1 VKVKTTIL
9 MIIGLV
15 VVSISWGKMVKAEE
29 PQKIVIKDKIRIESK
44 MDVVPGQLL
53 IGTKKK
59 TEVVSESEISM
70 TIPLINKK
78 FIFREAGIGFKGMA
92 EATATNKELKI
103 NEAEVI
109 DLSSLMNQ
117 GDVIKVKL
125 AGVDMAS
132 LEMAMAE
139 YKKDPNVEFV
149 EPVYV
154 VRAMMTP
161 NDEYYQY
168 QWNMKMIKMES
179 AWDKVANGGSRTVK
193 VAVID
198 TGVQKT
204 PELTSVPFDSPKHF
218 QSYDCATQEQL
229 PTQIIDTNVTDNE
242 GHGTHV
248 ASTIAQSTNNG
259 NHAAGVAYGVTLI
272 PVKVLSCDWGGA
284 TVDTIAG
291 INHAVAS
298 GAKVINMSLGG
309 PATGYSIA
317 ERQAIKAAV
326 NQGVT
331 VVIATGNSA
340 LRASSP
346 AIGCPACMPEA
357 IAVGAVRYDSIRAMY
372 SQYTPDNI
380 TDAVNGNIVNRGVDV
395 VAPGG
400 QMINDVRNAF
410 LDANSDQMPDG
421 ILQQTIVV
429 GSNPLRYTS
438 VTDFN
443 ADFGLNCI
451 SGSDTEGYGISENCG
466 LLQGTSMST
475 PHVTGLVALMYSLK
489 SNITPDQV
497 KSILKSTAMKSFAGY
512 SQLEYG
518 AGIIDAAA
526 ALEAVKA
533 LNPATTVTP
542 TSTKTPTPTATKTPN
557 LTPTATKTPTGTPPV
572 SVSVTPT
579 KTPTITP
586 TAGPTATPVN
596 CLPCPT
602 GMPEKKFGNADCNS
616 AIDMSDY
623 QIWRTEYLQS
633 RVGGG
638 SGLGADFSGPNGGCD
653 GKVDL
658 YDFATWKD
666 SYLQLKH

>member
-1 VKVKTTIL
+1 ML

-15 VVSISWGKMVKAEE
+15 GLSIAWGKIAKAEE
-29 PQKIVIKDKIRIESK
+29 LQKIVIKDNVQQENK
-44 MDVVPGQLL
+44 MEVIPGQLL
-53 IGTKKK
+53 IGTKNK

-78 FIFREAGIGFKGMA
+78 LIFREAGIGFKGMS
-92 EATATNKELKI
+92 EATSTNKELKI

-132 LEMAMAE
+132 LEMAMEE

-193 VAVID
+193 VAVLD
-198 TGVQKT
+198 SGVQKT

-218 QSYDCATQEQL
+218 QTYDCATGS
-229 PTQIIDTNVTDNE
+229 PRPNPIDTDVTDTD

-259 NHAAGVAYGVTLI
+259 SHASGMAYGVTLI
-272 PVKVLSCDWGGA
+272 PVKVLSCDGSGSL
-284 TVDTIAG
+284 VDILDG
-291 INHAVAS
+291 INYAVAS
-298 GAKVINMSLGG
+298 GAKVINMSLGFQ
-309 PATGYSIA
+309 GYSQGL
-317 ERQAIKAAV
+317 RQAVKAAV
-326 NQGVT
+326 TQGVT
-331 VVIATGNSA
+331 VVVATGNGAYRS
-340 LRASSP
+340 SSP
-346 AIGCPACMPEA
+346 PIGCPACSPEA
-357 IAVGAVRYDSIRAMY
+357 IAVGAVRYDSIRSVY
-372 SQYTPDNI
+372 SQYTPNNI
-380 TDAVNGNIVNRGVDV
+380 SDSVNGNIVNRGVDV

-400 QMINDVRNAF
+400 QVGNDAGNDL
-410 LDANSDQMPDG
+410 LDANGDKMPDG
-421 ILQQTIVV
+421 ILQQTIV
-429 GSNPLRYTS
+429 PKTS
-438 VTDFN
+438 PVRFTQI
-443 ADFGLNCI
+443 FGPN
-451 SGSDTEGYGISENCG
+451 YGWYCVNEAGEVKLVDECG
-466 LLQGTSMST
+466 VYQGTSMSA

-489 SNITPDQV
+489 PDITPDQV
-497 KSILKSTAMKSFAGY
+497 KLILKSTAMKSSPGY

-542 TSTKTPTPTATKTPN
+542 TPTKTPTPTATKTPN
-557 LTPTATKTPTGTPPV
+557 LTPTATKTPTGTPV

-586 TAGPTATPVN
+586 TAGPTNTPTATPTAGPTATPIS

-602 GMPEKKFGNADCNS
+602 GMPEKKLGNADCSS
-616 AIDMSDY
+616 AIDMNDY

-633 RVGGG
+633 RSGGG
-638 SGLGADFSGPNGGCD
+638 SAWGADFSGPNGGCD